1 MTMQTILVRKAEIMA
16 ADMNGST
23 VMMDI
28 PTGKYYNLGEVGGVI
43 WDLLEQPTS
52 VEALIGKLMEKYD
65 VSREQCEKD
74 TLQFLQQLLNSSLI
88 SEAQA

>member
-16 ADMNGST
+16 ADMDGST

-28 PTGKYYNLGEVGGVI
+28 HTGKYYNLGAVGGVI
-43 WDLLEQPTS
+43 WELLEQPVN
-52 VEALIGKLMEKYD
+52 VETLIGKLMEKYN

-74 TLQFLQQLLNSSLI
+74 TVQFLQQLMSRGLVL
-88 SEAQA
+88 EAEA

>member
-1 MTMQTILVRKAEIMA
+1 MNNNTVLTRRAGIMT

-28 PTGKYYNLGEVGGVI
+28 ETGKYYNLGEIGGYI
-43 WDLLEQPTS
+43 WELLESPMKITI
-52 VEALIGKLMEKYD
+52 LIDKLTKEFN

-74 TLQFLQQLLNSSLI
+74 TIPFLNSLVERGLLLI
-88 SEAQA
+88 IQA